1 MSLTE
6 ALPTTQRQVDDDATA
21 APELLIAFASQTGT
35 AIQLA
40 WAGARALKAV
50 GQRVRVLPLNKLCPE
65 DLQRAQRALFVVS
78 TYGEGAAPD
87 NAANFE
93 RRSMIGPHS
102 RLDLRHLHYGVLALG
117 DRTYADFCAF
127 GARLDAWLEGQGA
140 RRWFERIEADKGDD
154 GAVTRW
160 RRQLARVAGVD
171 DLPAWRSPGFERWR
185 LLERQLLNR
194 GSVGEPTF
202 HLALEP
208 VYRVPGGPM
217 PHWEAGDL
225 AQIVVPDDPAQ
236 PRDYSIASLPA
247 DGSLQLLVRQEHRID
262 GRLGVASG
270 WLTEGLA
277 SDGELDLRLRP
288 NPTFRLGGNAQRP
301 LILVGNGTG
310 LAGLRA
316 LLKAR
321 IAAGQRFNWLMF
333 GERSEA
339 HDFYHRDELRAWFH
353 QGWLKRLDL
362 AFSRDQAHRVYVQH
376 RLRENERALMS
387 WVDDGAAIYV
397 CGSLHGMAGE
407 VDTAL
412 REMLGSEQVDTLA
425 DDGRYRRDV
434 Y

>member
-1 MSLTE
+1 M
-6 ALPTTQRQVDDDATA
+6 RHDVDDEATA
-21 APELLIAFASQTGT
+21 APELLIAFGSQTGT

-50 GQRVRVLPLNKLCPE
+50 GQRVRVLPLNKLCPH
-65 DLQRAQRALFVVS
+65 DLQGARYMLFVVS
-78 TYGEGAAPD
+78 TYGDGEAPD

-93 RRSMIGPHS
+93 RRTMSDPAS
-102 RLDLRHLHYGVLALG
+102 RLDLRHLQYGVLALG

-140 RRWFERIEADKGDD
+140 RRWFDLIEADKGDD

-160 RRQLARVAGVD
+160 REQLARVVGVD
-171 DLPAWRSPGFERWR
+171 HLPAWRSPGFERWR
-185 LLERQLLNR
+185 LLERRLLNP
-194 GSVGEPTF
+194 GSLGEPTY

-225 AQIVVPDDPAQ
+225 AQIVVPDDPSQ
-236 PRDYSIASLPA
+236 PRDYSIATLPA
-247 DGSLQLLVRQEHRID
+247 DGSLQLLVRQEHRSD
-262 GRLGVASG
+262 GRPGLASG
-270 WLTEGLA
+270 WLTQGLA
-277 SDGELDLRLRP
+277 HDGEVDLRLRP
-288 NPTFRLGGNAQRP
+288 NPTFRLGGNVSRP

-310 LAGLRA
+310 LAGVRA

-321 IAAGQRFNWLMF
+321 IAAGQRCNWLMF

-339 HDFYHRDELRAWFH
+339 HDFYHRDELQAWFH

-362 AFSRDQAHRVYVQH
+362 AFSRDQGHRVYVQH
-376 RLRENERALMS
+376 RLVENERALMC

-407 VDTAL
+407 VDAAL
-412 REMLGSEQVDTLA
+412 RRVMGTERVDVLA
-425 DDGRYRRDV
+425 DEGRYRRDV